1 MISNTNQLR
10 LIDWGLAEFYH
21 AGTEYNVR
29 VASRYFKGPELLVD
43 LQEYDYSLDM
53 WSLGAMFASIIFR
66 KEPFFHGNSNSDQ
79 LVKIAKVLG
88 TEDLFDY
95 LDKYEIELDQQYDD
109 ILGRFPKKQ
118 WTAFVNAEN
127 QRFISKEALEF
138 LDGLLRYDHQVSLL
152 KVLRIAGSVLTRHN
166 RNDLLRRRQW
176 HTPILTLY
184 ASSLRRQNHRE
195 RMTR

>member
-1 MISNTNQLR
+1 
-10 LIDWGLAEFYH
+10 
-21 AGTEYNVR
+21 
-29 VASRYFKGPELLVD
+29 
-43 LQEYDYSLDM
+43 M

-138 LDGLLRYDHQVSLL
+138 LDGLLRYDHQVSVFGICGIGG
-152 KVLRIAGSVLTRHN
+152 K
-166 RNDLLRRRQW
+166 
-176 HTPILTLY
+176 
-184 ASSLRRQNHRE
+184 
-195 RMTR
+195 

>member
-1 MISNTNQLR
+1 MHRDVKPHNVMIDHEKRKLR

-43 LQEYDYSLDM
+43 YQEYDYSLDM
-53 WSLGAMFASIIFR
+53 WSLGAMFASMIFR

-95 LDKYEIELDQQYDD
+95 LDKYDIELDAQYDD
-109 ILGRFPKKQ
+109 ILGRFPKKN
-118 WTAFVNAEN
+118 WHSFVNADN
-127 QRFISKEALEF
+127 QRFVSNDAIDF
-138 LDGLLRYDHQVSLL
+138 LDNLLKYDHQ
-152 KVLRIAGSVLTRHN
+152 ASV
-166 RNDLLRRRQW
+166 Q
-176 HTPILTLY
+176 
-184 ASSLRRQNHRE
+184 SSATEAVTNS
-195 RMTR
+195 T